1 MEFEIKIHVE
11 GKAYRMQVARIYEG
25 DSIEKWAIIGGSRGI
40 ILRNN
45 RPELRSKQSNK
56 KPLWQIEEGTVT
68 NRQSFALT
76 VLAIEKKIEE
86 IENPP
91 KPITHWKNSTKAI

>member
-1 MEFEIKIHVE
+1 MEFEIVIYIYSKP
-11 GKAYRMQVARIYEG
+11 YRMQVKRIYEG
-25 DSIEKWAIIGGSRGI
+25 DSIEKFEVKGGERSI

-45 RPELRSKQSNK
+45 RPELKLKRARK
-56 KPLWQIEEGTVT
+56 KPTWQIDGGKPPS
-68 NRQSFALT
+68 NPQSFALT

-91 KPITHWKNSTKAI
+91 KPFSHWKNS